1 MNYDHDAHEALV
13 RSCRKTR
20 AWPDKP
26 QHKGPHIGVVLAAIA
41 LVAVLAGVALRV
53 ML

>member
-1 MNYDHDAHEALV
+1 MNFDHDANDWLEQ
-13 RSCRKTR
+13 SCRRTR

-26 QHKGPHIGVVLAAIA
+26 QFKGPHVGVILAGVA
-41 LVAVLAGVALRV
+41 LVAVLVGVALRV